1 LETIEKENVISRK
14 GEKDMP
20 EELYDVTIV
29 GGGPAG
35 LYTAFYSGMRDL
47 KTKIIEFSSQLG
59 GRMLIYPE
67 KMIWDVGGVKPILGG
82 ELIQQ
87 LIQQAKTFDPTIVLN
102 QKIEKLEKLSDGT
115 FILTSATG
123 EKHYSKAIILAVGY
137 GVLSMQKLEIEGADR
152 YEVTNLHYTVQ
163 ELEIF
168 RNKHILISGGGN
180 SAVDWANELE
190 SIAASVTI
198 VHRRDEFGGHEKNVL
213 RMRES
218 SINVKTP
225 YEVVQL
231 HSDGDVIQYV
241 SIVNKETD
249 EMERVQVDAVVVNH
263 GLKCDYGALEEWGL
277 EIQDGVAIVNEK
289 RETNI
294 EGIYGAGDFI
304 DHPSKV
310 RLIAGAFTDGILA
323 LNSAKLFLEPDAPK
337 VAYVSSHN
345 IRFKERNKQ
354 IGLVD
359 NDYREVRG

>member
-1 LETIEKENVISRK
+1 MS
-14 GEKDMP
+14 

-47 KTKIIEFSSQLG
+47 KTKIIEYSSQLG

-67 KMIWDVGGVKPILGG
+67 KMIWDVGGVTPILGG
-82 ELIQQ
+82 Q
-87 LIQQAKTFDPTIVLN
+87 LIEQLVQQAKTFDPTIVLN
-102 QKIEKLEKLSDGT
+102 QKVENLEKQADGT
-115 FILTSATG
+115 FILTSSTG
-123 EKHYSKAIILAVGY
+123 EKHYSKTVILAVGY
-137 GVLSMQKLEIEGADR
+137 GVLAMQKLEIEGADR

-163 ELEIF
+163 ELEVF
-168 RNKHILISGGGN
+168 RNKHVLISGGGN

-190 SIAASVTI
+190 QIAASVTI

-218 SINVKTP
+218 TVNVRTP

-231 HSDGDVIQYV
+231 HGDEDLIKYV
-241 SIVNKETD
+241 SVQHKETG
-249 EMERVQVDAVVVNH
+249 ETERIKIDAVIVNH
-263 GLKCDYGALEEWGL
+263 GLKCDYGALEKWGIN
-277 EIQDGVAIVNEK
+277 IQDGVAIVNEK

-294 EGIYGAGDFI
+294 EGLYGAGDFI

-310 RLIAGAFTDGILA
+310 RLIAGAFTDGVLA
-323 LNSAKLFLEPDAPK
+323 LNSGKLYLEPDAPK

-345 IRFKERNKQ
+345 IRFKDRNKK
-354 IGLVD
+354 IGLED
-359 NDYREVRG
+359 HDYREVRG

>member
-1 LETIEKENVISRK
+1 MEDYREMK
-14 GEKDMP
+14 

-47 KTKIIEFSSQLG
+47 KTKIIEYSSQLG

-67 KMIWDVGGVKPILGG
+67 KMIWDVGGVPPILGG
-82 ELIQQ
+82 Q
-87 LIQQAKTFDPTIVLN
+87 LIEHLIEQAKTFDPTIVFN
-102 QKIEKLEKLSDGT
+102 QKVEHLERQSDGT
-115 FILTSATG
+115 FILTSSTG
-123 EKHYSKAIILAVGY
+123 EKHYSKTVILAVGY
-137 GVLSMQKLEIEGADR
+137 GVLSMQKLEIEGADK

-168 RNKHILISGGGN
+168 RDKHVLISGGGN

-190 SIAASVTI
+190 PIAASVTV
-198 VHRRDEFGGHEKNVL
+198 VHRRDEFGGHEKSVL
-213 RMRES
+213 KMRDS
-218 SINVKTP
+218 SVCLKTP

-231 HSDGDVIQYV
+231 HGDGELIQSV
-241 SIVNKETD
+241 SIENKETG
-249 EMERVQVDAVVVNH
+249 EIERIELDAIIVNH
-263 GLKCDYGALEEWGL
+263 GLKCDYGALEKWGL
-277 EIQDGVAIVNEK
+277 NIEDGVAIVNEK

-294 EGIYGAGDFI
+294 EGIYGAGDFV

-310 RLIAGAFTDGILA
+310 RYIAGAFTDGILA
-323 LNSAKLFLEPDAPK
+323 LNSAKLYLEPDAPK

-345 IRFKERNKQ
+345 IRFKERNKK

>member
-1 LETIEKENVISRK
+1 MTIE
-14 GEKDMP
+14 M
-20 EELYDVTIV
+20 YDVTIV

-35 LYTAFYSGMRDL
+35 LYTSFYSGMRDL
-47 KTKIIEFSSQLG
+47 KTKIIEYSSQLG

-67 KMIWDVGGVKPILGG
+67 KMIWDVGAVTPILGG
-82 ELIQQ
+82 Q
-87 LIQQAKTFDPTIVLN
+87 LIEQLVEQAKTFDPTIVLN
-102 QKIEKLEKLSDGT
+102 QKVEKLEKQSDGT
-115 FILTSATG
+115 FMLTSSTG
-123 EKHYSKAIILAVGY
+123 EKHYSKTVILAVGY
-137 GVLSMQKLEIEGADR
+137 GVLSMQKLDIAGVDR
-152 YEVTNLHYTVQ
+152 YEVTNLYYTVQ

-168 RNKHILISGGGN
+168 RNKHVLISGGGN

-190 SIAASVTI
+190 PIAASVTI
-198 VHRRDEFGGHEKNVL
+198 VHRRDEFGGHEKNVIK
-213 RMRES
+213 MRES
-218 SINVKTP
+218 SISIKTP

-231 HSDGDVIQYV
+231 HGDGDLIQSV
-241 SIVNKETD
+241 SIANKETD
-249 EMERVQVDAVVVNH
+249 EVEQLEVDAVIVNH

-277 EIQDGVAIVNEK
+277 NIQDGVAIVNEK

-294 EGIYGAGDFI
+294 EGVYGAGDFV

-323 LNSAKLFLEPDAPK
+323 LNSAKLYLEPDAPK

-345 IRFKERNKQ
+345 IRFKERNKK

>member
-1 LETIEKENVISRK
+1 MVK
-14 GEKDMP
+14 
-20 EELYDVTIV
+20 ELYDVTIV

-47 KTKIIEFSSQLG
+47 KTKIIEYSSQLG

-67 KMIWDVGGVKPILGG
+67 KMIWDVGGVTPILGG
-82 ELIQQ
+82 Q
-87 LIQQAKTFDPTIVLN
+87 LINQLVEQAQTFDPTIVLN
-102 QKIEKLEKLSDGT
+102 QKVEGLEKQLDGT
-115 FILTSATG
+115 FILTSSTG
-123 EKHYSKAIILAVGY
+123 EKHYSKTVILAVGY
-137 GVLSMQKLEIEGADR
+137 GVLTMQKLEIEGADR

-168 RNKHILISGGGN
+168 RNKHVLISGGGN

-190 SIAASVTI
+190 PIAASVTI
-198 VHRRDEFGGHEKNVL
+198 VHRREDFGGHEKNVL
-213 RMRES
+213 RMKES
-218 SINVKTP
+218 SVCVKTP

-231 HSDGDVIQYV
+231 HSDGDVIQSV
-241 SIVNKETD
+241 SVMNKET
-249 EMERVQVDAVVVNH
+249 EEIERVEVDAVIVNH

-277 EIQDGVAIVNEK
+277 HIEDSVALVNEK

-310 RLIAGAFTDGILA
+310 RLIAGAFTDGVLA
-323 LNSAKLFLEPDAPK
+323 LNSAKLLIEPDAPK

-345 IRFKERNKQ
+345 IRFKERNEK
-354 IGLVD
+354 IGLQD

>member
-1 LETIEKENVISRK
+1 MTLE
-14 GEKDMP
+14 M
-20 EELYDVTIV
+20 YDVTIV

-47 KTKIIEFSSQLG
+47 KTKIIEYSSQLG

-67 KMIWDVGGVKPILGG
+67 KMIWDVGAVTPILGG
-82 ELIQQ
+82 Q
-87 LIQQAKTFDPTIVLN
+87 LIEQLVEQAKTFDPTIVLN
-102 QKIEKLEKLSDGT
+102 QKVEKLEKQSDGT
-115 FILTSATG
+115 FILTSSTG
-123 EKHYSKAIILAVGY
+123 EKHYSKTVILAVGY
-137 GVLSMQKLEIEGADR
+137 GVLSMQKLEIAGVDR
-152 YEVTNLHYTVQ
+152 YEVTNLYYTVQ

-168 RNKHILISGGGN
+168 HNKHVLISGGGN

-190 SIAASVTI
+190 PIAASVTI

-213 RMRES
+213 KMRES
-218 SINVKTP
+218 SVSIKTP

-231 HSDGDVIQYV
+231 HGDGDLIQSV
-241 SIVNKETD
+241 SIANKETD
-249 EMERVQVDAVVVNH
+249 EIEQLEVDAVIVNH

-277 EIQDGVAIVNEK
+277 DIQDGVAIVNEK

-294 EGIYGAGDFI
+294 EGIYGAGDFV

-323 LNSAKLFLEPDAPK
+323 LNSAKLYLEPDAPK

-345 IRFKERNKQ
+345 IRFKERNKK

>member
-1 LETIEKENVISRK
+1 MEDYREMK
-14 GEKDMP
+14 

-47 KTKIIEFSSQLG
+47 KTKIIEYSSQLG

-67 KMIWDVGGVKPILGG
+67 KMIWDVGGVPPILGG
-82 ELIQQ
+82 Q
-87 LIQQAKTFDPTIVLN
+87 LIEHLIEQAKTFDPTIVFN
-102 QKIEKLEKLSDGT
+102 QKVEHLERQSDGT
-115 FILTSATG
+115 FILTSSTG
-123 EKHYSKAIILAVGY
+123 EKHYSKTVILAVGY
-137 GVLSMQKLEIEGADR
+137 GVLSMQKLEIEGADK

-168 RNKHILISGGGN
+168 RDKHVLISGGGN
-180 SAVDWANELE
+180 SVVDWANELE
-190 SIAASVTI
+190 PIAASVTV
-198 VHRRDEFGGHEKNVL
+198 VHRRDEFGGHEKSVL
-213 RMRES
+213 KMRDS
-218 SINVKTP
+218 SVCLKTP

-231 HSDGDVIQYV
+231 HGDGELIQSV
-241 SIVNKETD
+241 SIENKETG
-249 EMERVQVDAVVVNH
+249 EIERIELDAIIVNH
-263 GLKCDYGALEEWGL
+263 GLKCDYGALEKWGL
-277 EIQDGVAIVNEK
+277 NIEDGVAIVNEK

-294 EGIYGAGDFI
+294 EGIYGAGDFV

-310 RLIAGAFTDGILA
+310 RYIAGAFTDGILA
-323 LNSAKLFLEPDAPK
+323 LNSAKLYLEPDAPK

-345 IRFKERNKQ
+345 IRFKERNKK

>member
-1 LETIEKENVISRK
+1 MTQ
-14 GEKDMP
+14 
-20 EELYDVTIV
+20 ELYDVTIV

-47 KTKIIEFSSQLG
+47 KTKIIEYSSQLG

-67 KMIWDVGGVKPILGG
+67 KMIWDVGGVTPILGG
-82 ELIQQ
+82 Q
-87 LIQQAKTFDPTIVLN
+87 LIKQLVEQAQTFDPTIALN
-102 QKIEKLEKLSDGT
+102 QKVEKLEKQQDGT
-115 FILTSATG
+115 FILTSSTG
-123 EKHYSKAIILAVGY
+123 EKHYSKTVILAVGY

-163 ELEIF
+163 EVEIF
-168 RNKHILISGGGN
+168 RHKHVLISGGGN

-190 SIAASVTI
+190 PIAASVTV
-198 VHRRDEFGGHEKNVL
+198 VHRREDFGGHEKNVS
-213 RMRES
+213 RMKES
-218 SINVKTP
+218 SVSVKTP

-231 HSDGDVIQYV
+231 HSDGDLIQSV

-249 EMERVQVDAVVVNH
+249 AIERIEEDAVIVNH

-277 EIQDGVAIVNEK
+277 DIQDGVAIVNEK

-310 RLIAGAFTDGILA
+310 RLIAGAFTDGVLA
-323 LNSAKLFLEPDAPK
+323 LNSAKLFIEPDAPK

-345 IRFKERNKQ
+345 IRFKERNEK

-359 NDYREVRG
+359 DDYREVRG

>member
-1 LETIEKENVISRK
+1 MEEYREMK
-14 GEKDMP
+14 

-47 KTKIIEFSSQLG
+47 KTKIIEYSSQLG

-67 KMIWDVGGVKPILGG
+67 KMIWDVGGVPPILGG
-82 ELIQQ
+82 Q
-87 LIQQAKTFDPTIVLN
+87 LIEHLIEQAKTFDPTIVFN
-102 QKIEKLEKLSDGT
+102 QKVEHLERQSDGT
-115 FILTSATG
+115 FILTSSTG
-123 EKHYSKAIILAVGY
+123 EKHYSKTVILAVGY
-137 GVLSMQKLEIEGADR
+137 GVLSMQKLEIEGADK

-168 RNKHILISGGGN
+168 RDKHVLISGGGN

-190 SIAASVTI
+190 PIAASVTV
-198 VHRRDEFGGHEKNVL
+198 VHRRDEFGGHEKSVL
-213 RMRES
+213 KMRES
-218 SINVKTP
+218 SVCLKTP

-231 HSDGDVIQYV
+231 HGDGELIQSV
-241 SIVNKETD
+241 SIENKESG
-249 EMERVQVDAVVVNH
+249 EIERIELDAIIVNH
-263 GLKCDYGALEEWGL
+263 GLKCDYGALEKWGL
-277 EIQDGVAIVNEK
+277 SIEDGVAIVNEK

-294 EGIYGAGDFI
+294 EGIYGAGDFV

-310 RLIAGAFTDGILA
+310 RYIAGAFTDGILA
-323 LNSAKLFLEPDAPK
+323 LNSAKLYLEPDAPK

-345 IRFKERNKQ
+345 IRFKERNKK

-359 NDYREVRG
+359 NDYREVQG